1 MKETKYITIGTPI
14 ISNDIFRNILRPLD
28 NFSLKPTGGLWA
40 SKFNL
45 PYGKI
50 CPWFDYL
57 LDARGIA
64 RSISEYR
71 DLTKATIFTLKENA
85 NILTINTSNQILELS
100 KKYPSYYQSLN
111 YIYEITE
118 RNTIFDYEALS
129 KVYDGIYINYEEIY
143 REIKSEVF
151 DSWSIDT
158 LLLFNL
164 NCIKEY
170 QSVKINVN
178 FHDLYPLPYIDMKK
192 DLSTPKLIS
201 NRSINYNEIYNY
213 VESIFKELTK
223 EIKIQSFS
231 NYDEFFETIIYY
243 ASEALKIATISKD
256 KIKKVYRSNKFKD
269 NEIITLIK
277 KKNINPILLD
287 MRDLDKMCKG
297 LHQGIILEVE
307 DVKTYSLEDIIPNID
322 KEYPLVVLLDH
333 IEDPHNFGAII
344 RSCEAFGVDAII
356 IPNDRSVDITGTVV
370 KASVGT
376 IEKVKIIKVTNLNN
390 TIKKLKDYGYWV
402 VGTDMEGTVYTD
414 IDYKMKTALIIG
426 NEGKGIS
433 RLVSEN
439 CDYLAKIPM
448 SGTVNSLNASVA
460 CGIFLAEIN
469 RSRGV

>member
-1 MKETKYITIGTPI
+1 
-14 ISNDIFRNILRPLD
+14 
-28 NFSLKPTGGLWA
+28 
-40 SKFNL
+40 
-45 PYGKI
+45 
-50 CPWFDYL
+50 
-57 LDARGIA
+57 
-64 RSISEYR
+64 
-71 DLTKATIFTLKENA
+71 
-85 NILTINTSNQILELS
+85 
-100 KKYPSYYQSLN
+100 
-111 YIYEITE
+111 
-118 RNTIFDYEALS
+118 
-129 KVYDGIYINYEEIY
+129 
-143 REIKSEVF
+143 
-151 DSWSIDT
+151 
-158 LLLFNL
+158 
-164 NCIKEY
+164 
-170 QSVKINVN
+170 
-178 FHDLYPLPYIDMKK
+178 
-192 DLSTPKLIS
+192 
-201 NRSINYNEIYNY
+201 
-213 VESIFKELTK
+213 
-223 EIKIQSFS
+223 
-231 NYDEFFETIIYY
+231 
-243 ASEALKIATISKD
+243 
-256 KIKKVYRSNKFKD
+256 
-269 NEIITLIK
+269 
-277 KKNINPILLD
+277 

-460 CGIFLAEIN
+460 LAEIN